1 MLFHCAEQALYA
13 FKRGRLS
20 QYKFYGVSMRR
31 ILSVLSQI
39 D

>member
-13 FKRGRLS
+13 FKRGRLN